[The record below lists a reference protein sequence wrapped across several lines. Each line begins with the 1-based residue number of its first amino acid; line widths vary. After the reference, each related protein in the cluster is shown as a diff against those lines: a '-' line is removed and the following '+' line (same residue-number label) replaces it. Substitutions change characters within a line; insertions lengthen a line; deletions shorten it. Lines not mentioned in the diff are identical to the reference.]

1 MTQGAWRK
9 MRLADVLT
17 RPEIR
22 TGLTK
27 ALAAGP
33 LCDHCLG
40 RLVAGADTGLANDQ
54 RGRAI
59 REILAAPAPQA
70 TCSLC
75 GGLFGSINAWATQ
88 AVEALRGWE
97 FETVAVATRP
107 HPKITQSE
115 ACRVRAMHARGQKSR
130 GCRAPTLHELGSA
143 AEAPG
148 PWAAGDLVEPYR
160 QEFGRLLGLRLA
172 ALLGCEA
179 TPKDADIWLF
189 ADLGAG
195 SVTIRVEPLLVCGR
209 YRKLVR
215 GISQCR
221 WAAAPTSVQ
230 DIVGDPICRAAE
242 GGDHSF
248 HGCGREDVDVRCL
261 GERPFALQVTRPR
274 RRRLDWA
281 ALAAEIGRSG
291 RVEVLSLAPCRR
303 AAVAHLKEL
312 RPEKSYRALVRL
324 AGDVD
329 DAALARL
336 AGLVGVIR
344 QCTPVRMLR
353 RRTDLERERRI
364 VSLQWRRIDGR
375 TIEVEVRTQAG
386 LYVKELVS
394 GDEGRT
400 HPSVAEV
407 LGIPAECAELDVIAV
422 HVDASFFL
430 LQTNQPHR

>member
-9 MRLADVLT
+9 TRLADVLT

-22 TGLTK
+22 TGLAK

-59 REILAAPAPQA
+59 RETLAAPASQ
-70 TCSLC
+70 TECSLC
-75 GGLFGSINAWATQ
+75 GGLLESIDAWA
-88 AVEALRGWE
+88 AKAAEALRGWE

-107 HPKITQSE
+107 NPQITLLEE
-115 ACRVRAMHARGQKSR
+115 ALWQR
-130 GCRAPTLHELGSA
+130 LG
-143 AEAPG
+143 
-148 PWAAGDLVEPYR
+148 AAGDLVEPYR

-179 TPKDADIWLF
+179 APKDPDIWVF
-189 ADLGAG
+189 ADLATGA
-195 SVTIRVEPLLVCGR
+195 VTIRVEPLFVCGR

-215 GISQCR
+215 GISQSR

-230 DIVGDPICRAAE
+230 DIVGDPVCRAA
-242 GGDHSF
+242 GGKDHSF

-261 GERPFALQVTRPR
+261 GERPFALQVLHPK

-281 ALAAEIGRSG
+281 ALAAEINRSG
-291 RVEVLSLAPCRR
+291 RVEVLGLAPCRR
-303 AAVAHLKEL
+303 PAVAHLKEL
-312 RPEKSYRALVRL
+312 HPEKSYRALVRL
-324 AGDVD
+324 ASDVD

-336 AGLVGVIR
+336 AGMVGLIR
-344 QCTPVRMLR
+344 QRTPLRVLR
-353 RRTDLERERRI
+353 RRPDMERNRRL
-364 VSLQWRRIDGR
+364 VSLAWRRIDGQ

-394 GDEGRT
+394 GDAGRT
-400 HPSVAEV
+400 RPSVAEA
-407 LGIPAECAELDVIAV
+407 LGIPAECAELDVICV
-422 HVDASFFL
+422 HLD
-430 LQTNQPHR
+430 PG

>member
-115 ACRVRAMHARGQKSR
+115 DALWQM
-130 GCRAPTLHELGSA
+130 LGSA

-291 RVEVLSLAPCRR
+291 RVEVLGLAPCRR

-394 GDEGRT
+394 GDAGRT
-400 HPSVAEV
+400 RPSIAEV
-407 LGIPAECAELDVIAV
+407 LGLAAECAELDVIAV
-422 HVDASFFL
+422 HLD
-430 LQTNQPHR
+430 PG

>member
-1 MTQGAWRK
+1 

-22 TGLTK
+22 TGLAK

-115 ACRVRAMHARGQKSR
+115 DALWQM
-130 GCRAPTLHELGSA
+130 LGSA

-179 TPKDADIWLF
+179 TPKDADIWIF

-291 RVEVLSLAPCRR
+291 RVEVLGLAPCRR

-394 GDEGRT
+394 GDGGRT

-407 LGIPAECAELDVIAV
+407 LGIPAECAELDVMAI
-422 HVDASFFL
+422 HLD
-430 LQTNQPHR
+430 PG

>member
-9 MRLADVLT
+9 MRMADVLAQ
-17 RPEIR
+17 PAIR
-22 TGLTK
+22 TGMAQ

-54 RGRAI
+54 RGRAV
-59 REILAAPAPQA
+59 REALDAPASQA
-70 TCSLC
+70 ACSLC
-75 GGLFGSINAWATQ
+75 GGLLESIDAWA
-88 AVEALRGWE
+88 AKAAEAIRGWE
-97 FETVAVATRP
+97 FATVAVATRP
-107 HPKITQSE
+107 DPQITSREE
-115 ACRVRAMHARGQKSR
+115 ALWQK
-130 GCRAPTLHELGSA
+130 LGSA
-143 AEAPG
+143 AEAPS

-179 TPKDADIWLF
+179 ALKDPDVWVS
-189 ADLGAG
+189 ADLAAG
-195 SVTIRVEPLLVCGR
+195 SVTVQVEPLFVCGR

-215 GISQCR
+215 GISQTR

-242 GGDHSF
+242 GKDHSF

-261 GERPFALQVTRPR
+261 GERPFALQVLHPK

-291 RVEVLSLAPCRR
+291 RVEALGLAPCRR
-303 AAVAHLKEL
+303 PAVAHLKEL
-312 RPEKSYRALVRL
+312 HPEKSYRALVRL
-324 AGDVD
+324 ASDVD

-336 AGLVGVIR
+336 AGMVGLIR
-344 QCTPVRMLR
+344 QRTPLRMLK
-353 RRTDLERERRI
+353 RRTDMERDRQL
-364 VSLQWRRIDGR
+364 VSLAWRRIDGR

-386 LYVKELVS
+386 MYVKELVS
-394 GDEGRT
+394 GDAGRT
-400 HPSVAEV
+400 RPSIAEA

-422 HVDASFFL
+422 HVE
-430 LQTNQPHR
+430 

>member
-1 MTQGAWRK
+1 
-9 MRLADVLT
+9 MRLADVLA

-22 TGLTK
+22 TGLAK

-59 REILAAPAPQA
+59 REILAAPPLEEA

-107 HPKITQSE
+107 RPPITQSE
-115 ACRVRAMHARGQKSR
+115 DALRQM
-130 GCRAPTLHELGSA
+130 LGSA

-179 TPKDADIWLF
+179 APKDADIWIL

-195 SVTIRVEPLLVCGR
+195 SVTIRVEPLFVCGR

-261 GERPFALQVTRPR
+261 GERPFALQVTHPR

-281 ALAAEIGRSG
+281 AIAAEIGRSG
-291 RVEVLSLAPCRR
+291 RVEVLGLAPCRR
-303 AAVAHLKEL
+303 AAVARLKEL

-344 QCTPVRMLR
+344 QRTPVRMLR

-407 LGIPAECAELDVIAV
+407 LGIPAECAELDVTAI
-422 HVDASFFL
+422 HLD
-430 LQTNQPHR
+430 PG